1 VTFIYNEERE
11 ITSIDTRI
19 IYKWSSSSPIFQ
31 LLGLTNIV
39 LESDEQE
46 KEYIEK
52 ADAVTKAY
60 RELDFDS
67 QKIIRKYAEN
77 VNKKLSSAP
86 PKFYR
91 LIWSDDEKKNFTM
104 HIQNYLIS
112 PNFQKRMLFV

>member
-1 VTFIYNEERE
+1 QLIKKIEE
-11 ITSIDTRI
+11 I
-19 IYKWSSSSPIFQ
+19 I
-31 LLGLTNIV
+31 
-39 LESDEQE
+39 
-46 KEYIEK
+46 
-52 ADAVTKAY
+52 
-60 RELDFDS
+60 DS

-112 PNFQKRMLFV
+112 PNSPKRGSSIGQWTPRIKSSTKVGDFFI